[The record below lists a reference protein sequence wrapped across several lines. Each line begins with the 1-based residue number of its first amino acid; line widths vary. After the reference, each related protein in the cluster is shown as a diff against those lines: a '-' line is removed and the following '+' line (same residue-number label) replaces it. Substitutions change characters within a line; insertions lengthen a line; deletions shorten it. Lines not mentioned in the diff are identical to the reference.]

1 MSKRRVKIS
10 QPLGVFSALAC
21 LLIAT
26 VRGGNPVAI
35 KIVLRALS
43 PMQAAFTRVAIGCV
57 SVGLLAPLLGEN
69 LKPKRSELGILGLLS
84 VLYALQIAANQTGTD
99 FTSPVFAAILFNTYP
114 IAANLLSS
122 FVVREDRLTAKR
134 LLGLAMAFCGVA
146 WVFSARTESFLAP
159 DPLLGNTLVLLG
171 SGVLAVRMVYIR
183 QLTLRIDY
191 VKAVFWPLLG
201 SLPLYVLGG
210 AVLPDAGGRPEA
222 DWTIWS
228 ALLFQGVIVGGAG
241 QLAWVYLMRRHT
253 PGTVI
258 GFSFLT
264 PISGLALSSIYF
276 HEPVP
281 ARLLT
286 GFCAVLVGIALAASR
301 LQPRTQPDKPG
312 PPRGFGGS
320 A

>member
-10 QPLGVFSALAC
+10 QPLGVVSALAC

-35 KIVLRALS
+35 KIVLQALS
-43 PMQAAFTRVAIGCV
+43 PMQAAFARVAIGCV
-57 SVGLLAPLLGEN
+57 SVGLLAPLLAEN

-122 FVVREDRLTAKR
+122 VVVREDRLTAKR
-134 LLGLAMAFCGVA
+134 LLGLALAFCGVA

-171 SGVLAVRMVYIR
+171 SGVLAIRMVYIR

-210 AVLPDAGGRPEA
+210 AVLQDAGGRPEA

-258 GFSFLT
+258 AFSFLT
-264 PISGLALSSIYF
+264 PISGLVLSSIYF
-276 HEPVP
+276 DEPVP

-301 LQPRTQPDKPG
+301 LPPRTLPDKPG